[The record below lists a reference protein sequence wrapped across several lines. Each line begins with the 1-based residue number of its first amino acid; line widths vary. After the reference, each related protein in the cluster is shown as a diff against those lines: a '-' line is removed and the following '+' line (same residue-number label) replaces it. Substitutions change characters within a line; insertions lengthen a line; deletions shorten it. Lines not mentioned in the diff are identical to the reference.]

1 MQVERFAE
9 QVLDAV
15 SSSVG
20 AILVLVVGL
29 ILGFLVGRYARRF
42 MVAIGLP
49 RAVEGTRFER
59 TAQRIGT
66 STVGLVATLVTLFIY
81 IATVASALS
90 IAEVIQ
96 TDLSLFA
103 FAAIIPQ
110 LFAAIL
116 IVIAGLVLGD
126 KAEVSVRERLE
137 NVKFTEVSLVPQV
150 VKYSIY
156 FVATVIALAQLG
168 LAASALYVLLGG
180 YLFAVVVFG
189 ALALKDVLAA
199 ATAGIYLLLS
209 QPYGIG
215 DEVEVAGHRGI
226 VSEVDV
232 FVTTVENDGEEFI
245 VPNNLVFRSGIIRV
259 R

>member
-9 QVLDAV
+9 DVLDAV
-15 SSSVG
+15 SNSVG
-20 AILVLVVGL
+20 AILILVVGL

-66 STVGLVATLVTLFIY
+66 STVGLIATLVTLFIY

-90 IAEVIQ
+90 VAGTIE

-103 FAAIIPQ
+103 FAGIIPSV
-110 LFAAIL
+110 FAAIL

-126 KAEVSVRERLE
+126 KAEVTLQERLE
-137 NVKFTEVSLVPQV
+137 NVKFTEVNLIPKL

-156 FVATVIALAQLG
+156 YVAGIIALAQLG
-168 LAASALYVLLGG
+168 LAAGALYVLLGG
-180 YLFAVVVFG
+180 YLLAVIVFG
-189 ALALKDVLAA
+189 GLALKDVLAA

-232 FVTTVENDGEEFI
+232 FVTTVENDGEEFV
-245 VPNNLVFRSGIIRV
+245 VPNDLVFRSGIIRV

>member
-1 MQVERFAE
+1 MQVGGLAER
-9 QVLDAV
+9 VLDAV
-15 SSSVG
+15 SNSVG
-20 AILVLVVGL
+20 AILILVVGL
-29 ILGFLVGRYARRF
+29 IFGFLVGRYARRF
-42 MVAIGLP
+42 MIAIGLP

-90 IAEVIQ
+90 VAGILE
-96 TDLSLFA
+96 TNLSLIA
-103 FAAIIPQ
+103 FAGYVPSV
-110 LFAAIL
+110 FAAVL
-116 IVIAGLVLGD
+116 IAIAGLVVGD
-126 KAEVSVRERLE
+126 KAEVAVRERLQ
-137 NVKFTEVSLVPQV
+137 NVKVSSVSVVPRV
-150 VKYSIY
+150 VKYSVY
-156 FVATVIALAQLG
+156 YVAGVIALAQLG

-180 YLFAVVVFG
+180 YLFAVVVVG
-189 ALALKDVLAA
+189 ALATRDVLAA
-199 ATAGIYLLLS
+199 ATAGIYLLLT

-215 DEVEVAGHRGI
+215 DEVEIADHRGI

-245 VPNNLVFRSGIIRV
+245 VPNHLVFRSGIIRV

>member
-9 QVLDAV
+9 EVLNAV
-15 SSSVG
+15 SNSVG

-42 MVAIGLP
+42 MVAVGLP

-66 STVGLVATLVTLFIY
+66 STVGLIATLVTLFIY

-90 IAEVIQ
+90 IAGSLE
-96 TDLSLFA
+96 TNLSLFA
-103 FAAIIPQ
+103 FAAIIPS
-110 LFAAIL
+110 LFAAVL
-116 IVIAGLVLGD
+116 IVIAGLVVGD
-126 KAEVSVRERLE
+126 KAEVSLRERLQ
-137 NVKFTEVSLVPQV
+137 NVKFTEVNVIPKV
-150 VKYSIY
+150 VKYSVY
-156 FVATVIALAQLG
+156 YVAGIIALAQLG
-168 LAASALYVLLGG
+168 LAAGALYILLGG
-180 YLFAVVVFG
+180 YLLAVIVFG
-189 ALALKDVLAA
+189 GLAVKDVLAA
-199 ATAGIYLLLS
+199 ATAGLYLLLS

-232 FVTTVENDGEEFI
+232 FVTTVESDGEVFI
-245 VPNNLVFRSGIIRV
+245 VPNNLVFRSGIVRIR
-259 R
+259 

>member
-1 MQVERFAE
+1 MQVEGVAE
-9 QVLDAV
+9 RVLRAV
-15 SSSVG
+15 SNSVG
-20 AILVLVVGL
+20 AIFILVVGL

-59 TAQRIGT
+59 TAQRVGT

-81 IATVASALS
+81 IATVAGAL
-90 IAEVIQ
+90 EVAGILE
-96 TDLSLFA
+96 TDLSLVGFA
-103 FAAIIPQ
+103 GYLPSV
-110 LFAAIL
+110 FAAIL
-116 IVIAGLVLGD
+116 IVIAGLVIGD
-126 KAEVSVRERLE
+126 KAEVAVRERLE
-137 NVKFTEVSLVPQV
+137 NVKFTEVNVVPKV
-150 VKYSIY
+150 VKYSVY
-156 FVATVIALAQLG
+156 YVAGVIALAQLG
-168 LAASALYVLLGG
+168 LAASALYVLLGS
-180 YLFAVVVFG
+180 YLLAVIVFG
-189 ALALKDVLAA
+189 ALALRDVVPA

-245 VPNNLVFRSGIIRV
+245 VPNHLVFRSGIVRV